1 MQATGQIAPGKDMK
15 TLKSWLDEYSESH
28 LDPVN
33 KTLHWICIPL
43 IVFAIFCG
51 LKALPWGDARINAA
65 TLVILGML
73 AYYARLS
80 WQLAFGMLFVFA
92 AMYAAVLA
100 LERATGAYLVWAAA
114 AIFVAAW
121 VGQFIGHHVEGAR
134 PSFFKDLQFLLIGPL
149 WLLADV
155 YRRMAI
161 PMGPGANPRVG

>member
-1 MQATGQIAPGKDMK
+1 MK
-15 TLKSWLDEYSESH
+15 TLKSWLNEYSESH
-28 LDPVN
+28 LNPVN

-80 WQLAFGMLFVFA
+80 WQLALGMLFIFG
-92 AMYAAVLA
+92 AMYAGVLA
-100 LERATGAYLVWAAA
+100 LAQATGAYLVWVAA

-121 VGQFIGHHVEGAR
+121 VGQFIGHHVEGAK

-155 YRRMAI
+155 YRRLAI
-161 PMGPGANPRVG
+161 PMGPGADPRGG